1 MPEYAGAYTGG
12 VAEELSMNRLP
23 HLSLAAIAT
32 GIAVFVAAPAS
43 AQNFGRD
50 DIVVYGHEPLPD
62 SVDSVSQ
69 RVSYRDLHLEY
80 PEDRRELRRRV
91 SVTAQELCDSL
102 GDRDYGSS
110 YAPSCTETATRD
122 ALRQVRII
130 ESHYKARPRYYADTA
145 HVWLPERQWSM
156 EEEYST
162 RR

>member
-1 MPEYAGAYTGG
+1 MKR
-12 VAEELSMNRLP
+12 LSN
-23 HLSLAAIAT
+23 LSAAAMLG
-32 GIAVFVAAPAS
+32 GIALLGAVPAS

-50 DIVVYGHEPLPD
+50 DIVVYGHRPIPD
-62 SVDSVSQ
+62 EIDSVSQ

-102 GDRDYGSS
+102 GDRGYGST

-122 ALRQVRII
+122 AMRQVRFV
-130 ESHYKARPRYYADTA
+130 ESRYNARPRYSADTA

-156 EEEYST
+156 EDEYTT